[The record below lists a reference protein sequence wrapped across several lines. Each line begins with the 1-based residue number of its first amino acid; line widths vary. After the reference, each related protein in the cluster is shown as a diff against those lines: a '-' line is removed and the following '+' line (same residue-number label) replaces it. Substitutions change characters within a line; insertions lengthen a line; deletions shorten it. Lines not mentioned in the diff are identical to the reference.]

1 MYEVIVLV
9 CALSLSPAKCQMNT
23 ATHVLHAPESQDTL
37 TGCMMHGMQ
46 YAAESN
52 TVTDGLYPKVF
63 CVSPTN
69 IGKETTG

>member
-1 MYEVIVLV
+1 MYEVIILV
-9 CALSLSPAKCQMNT
+9 CAMALTPMKCQMNT
-23 ATHVLHAPESQDTL
+23 ATHVLHAPEASDSL

-52 TVTDGLYPKVF
+52 VVTEGYYPKVF
-63 CVSPTN
+63 CVAPTN